1 MRRFLLVGLTGG
13 IATGKS
19 TVSQMFAHL
28 GAKVVDADLLAREV
42 VMPGQPALAEIAAE
56 FGADVLQPDGHLDR
70 KRLGAI
76 VFSDPERRKRLEQI
90 THPAIYVRQQRVL
103 SVYEEEAFEGVVLWD
118 AAVLIESGGHKR
130 MDKLVVVLTDPATEL
145 ARLMARDGHGGRG
158 GARAHRDADAGGGQG
173 EARRL
178 RDRQLGHARR
188 DRAPGA
194 RGLQAAPRRP
204 EDRARRRAMSPRRN
218 ARATEIRRPA
228 ARGKTR
234 ALGQHFLRDTG
245 MAYRIVELVAPTAR
259 DLVVEIGPGQGALTG
274 LLASAAGRLVAL
286 EVDLA
291 LAARLRERF
300 ADSPHVDI
308 ADADARSFD
317 YASLAA
323 LKPDPLGRVLA
334 VGNLPYS
341 VGKPILMALVE
352 AGGAIDEMALMLQRE
367 VAERV
372 AAAPGSR
379 VYGSMSVLT
388 QVACDVRL
396 AFGVPPG
403 AFSPPPQVDSA
414 VIHLRRRAAPPVPI
428 AEPAHFR
435 AVVRAAFAQ
444 RRKNLANALA
454 AGLGGGAE
462 RARLRVAAAGI
473 DPGRRAETL
482 SLAEF
487 ARLAEALAG

>member
-1 MRRFLLVGLTGG
+1 MDSWSWSLTDAATQLRAAAWRATAIGDAEARAR
-13 IATGKS
+13 IA
-19 TVSQMFAHL
+19 SQM
-28 GAKVVDADLLAREV
+28 
-42 VMPGQPALAEIAAE
+42 PLAEKAKL
-56 FGADVLQPDGHLDR
+56 ADYVIDNSGDR
-70 KRLGAI
+70 
-76 VFSDPERRKRLEQI
+76 
-90 THPAIYVRQQRVL
+90 
-103 SVYEEEAFEGVVLWD
+103 
-118 AAVLIESGGHKR
+118 
-130 MDKLVVVLTDPATEL
+130 
-145 ARLMARDGHGGRG
+145 
-158 GARAHRDADAGGGQG
+158 AD
-173 EARRL
+173 
-178 RDRQLGHARR
+178 

-194 RGLQAAPRRP
+194 RGLRALLADLKTARAA
-204 EDRARRRAMSPRRN
+204 AAMSPRRN
-218 ARATEIRRPA
+218 ARATRGPPRPA
-228 ARGKTR
+228 TRGKTR

-245 MAYRIVELVAPTAR
+245 VAHRDRRPGGAHAR
-259 DLVVEIGPGQGALTG
+259 ATSSWRSGPGEGALTG
-274 LLASAAGRLVAL
+274 QLAPRAGPARRARGGRGARRAAARAL
-286 EVDLA
+286 RR
-291 LAARLRERF
+291 LAARRGRRRRRARASTTRALRR
-300 ADSPHVDI
+300 AQ
-308 ADADARSFD
+308 
-317 YASLAA
+317 
-323 LKPDPLGRVLA
+323 PDPGGRVLV

-352 AGGAIDEMALMLQRE
+352 AG
-367 VAERV
+367 
-372 AAAPGSR
+372 AARSTRWRSCSSARWPSAWR
-379 VYGSMSVLT
+379 RRPARKVYGSLSVLT

-428 AEPAHFR
+428 AEPARFR

>member
-1 MRRFLLVGLTGG
+1 
-13 IATGKS
+13 
-19 TVSQMFAHL
+19 
-28 GAKVVDADLLAREV
+28 
-42 VMPGQPALAEIAAE
+42 
-56 FGADVLQPDGHLDR
+56 
-70 KRLGAI
+70 
-76 VFSDPERRKRLEQI
+76 
-90 THPAIYVRQQRVL
+90 
-103 SVYEEEAFEGVVLWD
+103 
-118 AAVLIESGGHKR
+118 
-130 MDKLVVVLTDPATEL
+130 
-145 ARLMARDGHGGRG
+145 
-158 GARAHRDADAGGGQG
+158 
-173 EARRL
+173 
-178 RDRQLGHARR
+178 
-188 DRAPGA
+188 
-194 RGLQAAPRRP
+194 
-204 EDRARRRAMSPRRN
+204 MSPRRN
-218 ARATEIRRPA
+218 ARATEVRRPA

-259 DLVVEIGPGQGALTG
+259 DVVVEIGPGQGALTG

-286 EVDLA
+286 EVDVA

-308 ADADARSFD
+308 ADADARTFD

-352 AGGAIDEMALMLQRE
+352 AGGVIDEMALMLQRE

-414 VIHLRRRAAPPVPI
+414 VLHLVTHRAPPVPV
-428 AEPAHFR
+428 ADPARF
-435 AVVRAAFAQ
+435 ATVVRAAFGQ
-444 RRKNLANALA
+444 RRKSLANSLA
-454 AGLGGGAE
+454 AGLSLGAE
-462 RARLRVAAAGI
+462 RARRLCEAASI

-487 ARLAEALAG
+487 ARLAATAA

>member
-1 MRRFLLVGLTGG
+1 
-13 IATGKS
+13 
-19 TVSQMFAHL
+19 
-28 GAKVVDADLLAREV
+28 
-42 VMPGQPALAEIAAE
+42 
-56 FGADVLQPDGHLDR
+56 
-70 KRLGAI
+70 
-76 VFSDPERRKRLEQI
+76 
-90 THPAIYVRQQRVL
+90 
-103 SVYEEEAFEGVVLWD
+103 
-118 AAVLIESGGHKR
+118 
-130 MDKLVVVLTDPATEL
+130 
-145 ARLMARDGHGGRG
+145 
-158 GARAHRDADAGGGQG
+158 
-173 EARRL
+173 
-178 RDRQLGHARR
+178 
-188 DRAPGA
+188 
-194 RGLQAAPRRP
+194 
-204 EDRARRRAMSPRRN
+204 MSPRRN

-245 MAYRIVELVAPTAR
+245 MAYQIVELVAPTAR
-259 DLVVEIGPGQGALTG
+259 DVVVEIGPGQGALTG

-286 EVDLA
+286 EVDMA

-300 ADSPHVDI
+300 AGSPHVDI

-388 QVACDVRL
+388 QIACDVRL

-403 AFSPPPQVDSA
+403 AFTPPPQVDSA
-414 VIHLRRRAAPPVPI
+414 VIHLRRLATPPVPI
-428 AEPAHFR
+428 AEPERFR